1 MRIVTIIPAR
11 GGSKRIPRK
20 NIKLLNG
27 KPLIAYVIE
36 ASLKAYHFN
45 GGVYVSTDDSEIK
58 NISQRYGALVIDR
71 PTELATDFSTT
82 EEVIAHFLKQVP
94 CDILV
99 IIEATHPLI
108 STADINGALT
118 RFFKINCDSLVVLEN
133 KKILL
138 WEHIDDTYARPL
150 NYEPANRLRTQDSE
164 GAYLEN
170 CGIYITTRAAFEQSK
185 CRLSGKI
192 GFYVV
197 PHLCVDIDE
206 ELDFK
211 IAEAIL
217 KEGGVSNNE

>member
-1 MRIVTIIPAR
+1 MECDNSGEDNLKMKTVAIIPAR

-58 NISQRYGALVIDR
+58 NISQKYGALVIDR
-71 PTELATDFSTT
+71 PTELATDLSTT

-99 IIEATHPLI
+99 IIEATHPVI

-118 RFFKINCDSLVVLEN
+118 KFFEINCDIHRCVV
-133 KKILL
+133 ITAPRR
-138 WEHIDDTYARPL
+138 D
-150 NYEPANRLRTQDSE
+150 PAV
-164 GAYLEN
+164 A
-170 CGIYITTRAAFEQSK
+170 
-185 CRLSGKI
+185 GK
-192 GFYVV
+192 V
-197 PHLCVDIDE
+197 
-206 ELDFK
+206 K
-211 IAEAIL
+211 
-217 KEGGVSNNE
+217 S